1 MGRESTAQAYESER
15 DKESGKDSHG
25 RGTQGRRQ
33 EGRQDL
39 QDQVQPV
46 PRRREGRQPQ
56 AGPKP
61 GRALRTRVRHAG
73 GIRLLE
79 GEQGEGRDVERGDA
93 LRLLAGP
100 EEVHSG
106 HQDGFRGLE
115 EAKGQSRPHRPLEE
129 VDGLNAFIHSL
140 PGAKPKRLEGKHSGR
155 GEREDEGTKALASLN
170 RPAPST
176 LFETNSK
183 GETLAAV
190 VARTHALFSINRN
203 RRYQFFVKK

>member
-1 MGRESTAQAYESER
+1 MGERESTAQAYESER

-25 RGTQGRRQ
+25 RETQGRRQ
-33 EGRQDL
+33 EGRQNL

-129 VDGLNAFIHSL
+129 GDGLNASIHSL
-140 PGAKPKRLEGKHSGR
+140 TSWRETQATGRKAFRKRRERRRRNESSSRILEPTGAKHI
-155 GEREDEGTKALASLN
+155 
-170 RPAPST
+170 
-176 LFETNSK
+176 
-183 GETLAAV
+183 V
-190 VARTHALFSINRN
+190 
-203 RRYQFFVKK
+203 